1 MLGKG
6 IDMPMVD
13 RHSLDKLAGDCQL
26 THCLALQGNDNLI
39 IKYITTGMGE
49 S

>member
-6 IDMPMVD
+6 IDMCMVD
-13 RHSLDKLAGDCQL
+13 RHSLDKVTGDCQL
-26 THCLALQGNDNLI
+26 IHCLTFQGNDNLV
-39 IKYITTGMGE
+39 IKCITTAMGE